1 MIDIL
6 DSEAPPSFTSYE
18 DIAKRPRFK
27 TEVDI
32 SITQIDKLITDYR
45 FPEKHPCGKKGCHQP
60 HNNGWLAVT
69 TDNQECLIGSR
80 CGKEWGGDSFILQR
94 NQLSKRQA
102 RNSQLTLISKTLQNA
117 ETIFDRIH
125 EIKNRSKGATW
136 LDKTIKKLEE
146 NCTQE
151 IMQVIKSRARRGE
164 SAVENSRLK
173 TQEERDS
180 DDASQAG
187 SSSSAYKTEVI
198 GQLVGL
204 EVFNSD
210 LREVLMDDIYSK
222 LKTLQKLE
230 PSALTTPALNKLTKE
245 INEFEL
251 LFNKAEEILNYGKL
265 FFSTATNFKLIKFLD
280 KQGKHSHLS
289 KVNWHTDN

>member
-1 MIDIL
+1 MW
-6 DSEAPPSFTSYE
+6 
-18 DIAKRPRFK
+18 
-27 TEVDI
+27 
-32 SITQIDKLITDYR
+32 
-45 FPEKHPCGKKGCHQP
+45 KKGCYQP

-69 TDNQECLIGSR
+69 TDNQECLIGST
-80 CGKEWGGDSFILQR
+80 CGKEWGGDSFVLQR

-102 RNSQLTLISKTLQNA
+102 RNSQLILISKTIQNA
-117 ETIFDRIH
+117 DKLFDRIH

-146 NCTQE
+146 SCTQE

-164 SAVENSRLK
+164 TAVETSRLK

-180 DDASQAG
+180 DNASQAG

-210 LREVLMDDIYSK
+210 LREVLMDGIYSK

-251 LFNKAEEILNYGKL
+251 LFNKAEEILNYGKS

-289 KVNWHTDN
+289 KVNWLTDN